1 MCAEEAEELRYLP
14 CWKQIGISQDRYR
27 ELLHWCR
34 QYPEWKTEANSL
46 LGIRAIKAD
55 GLPHG
60 NGKSDPVAAA
70 AERREKLIEKIAI
83 VDECARAIDGGAWFA
98 SLIQNICIGRSYEQ
112 MDRALMPTSDKNAY
126 FKKRRE
132 FFELLDKRKTI

>member
-1 MCAEEAEELRYLP
+1 MRYLP

-27 ELLHWCR
+27 ELLHFCR

-46 LGIRAIKAD
+46 LGVRAVKAD

-60 NGKSDPVAAA
+60 SNKSDPVAAA
-70 AERREKLIEKIAI
+70 AEKREKLNEKIDV
-83 VDECARAIDGGAWFA
+83 VDECARAVDGGRWYA
-98 SLIQNICIGRSYEQ
+98 SIIQNVCIGKPYEQ

-126 FKKRRE
+126 FKMRRE
-132 FFELLDKRKTI
+132 FFDLLDKKKSN

>member
-1 MCAEEAEELRYLP
+1 MRYLP

-27 ELLHWCR
+27 ELLHFCR

-46 LGIRAIKAD
+46 VGIRAIKAD
-55 GLPHG
+55 GQPHG
-60 NGKSDPVAAA
+60 NGKSGPVAVA
-70 AERREKLIEKIAI
+70 AEKREKLIEKITI
-83 VDECARAIDGGAWFA
+83 VDECAKAIDGGVWYA
-98 SLIQNICIGRSYEQ
+98 SIIQNVCIGRPYEQ

-132 FFELLDKRKTI
+132 FFELLDKKKQS

>member
-1 MCAEEAEELRYLP
+1 MRYLP

-27 ELLHWCR
+27 ELLHFCR

-60 NGKSDPVAAA
+60 NGKSDPVAVA
-70 AERREKLIEKIAI
+70 AERRERLIEKIRI
-83 VDECARAIDGGAWFA
+83 VDDCALAIDGGMWYA
-98 SLIQNICIGRSYEQ
+98 SLIQNICIGKPYEQ
-112 MDRALMPTSDKNAY
+112 MDRALMPNSDRNAY

-132 FFELLDKRKTI
+132 FFDLLNKKRNE

>member
-1 MCAEEAEELRYLP
+1 MRYLP

-27 ELLHWCR
+27 ELLHFCR
-34 QYPEWKTEANSL
+34 QYPEWKKEANSL

-60 NGKSDPVAAA
+60 NGKSDPVAVA
-70 AERREKLIEKIAI
+70 AEKREKLIERIAI
-83 VDECARAIDGGAWFA
+83 VDNCARAVDGGAWFA
-98 SLIQNICIGRSYEQ
+98 SIIQNVCIGRSYEQ

-132 FFELLDKRKTI
+132 FFELLDKTKT

>member
-1 MCAEEAEELRYLP
+1 MRYLP

-27 ELLHWCR
+27 ELLHFCR
-34 QYPEWKTEANSL
+34 QYPEWKKEANSL
-46 LGIRAIKAD
+46 LGIRAIKTD

-60 NGKSDPVAAA
+60 SGNSDPVAIA
-70 AERREKLIEKIAI
+70 AEKREKLIEKIAI
-83 VDECARAIDGGAWFA
+83 VDSCARAVDDGAWFA
-98 SLIQNICIGRSYEQ
+98 SIIQNVCIGRSYEQ

-132 FFELLDKRKTI
+132 FFELLDKVKTS

>member
-1 MCAEEAEELRYLP
+1 MRYLP

-27 ELLHWCR
+27 ELLHFCR
-34 QYPEWKTEANSL
+34 QYPEWKKEANSL

-60 NGKSDPVAAA
+60 SGKSDPVAIA
-70 AERREKLIEKIAI
+70 AEKREKLIEKITI
-83 VDECARAIDGGAWFA
+83 VDNCARAVDDGAWFA
-98 SLIQNICIGRSYEQ
+98 SIIQNVCIGRSYEQ

-132 FFELLDKRKTI
+132 FFELLDKVKSS

>member
-1 MCAEEAEELRYLP
+1 MRYVP
-14 CWKQIGISQDRYR
+14 CWKQIGISRDRYGQ
-27 ELLHWCR
+27 LLHFCR

-60 NGKSDPVAAA
+60 NVKSDPVAAA
-70 AERREKLIEKIAI
+70 AEKREKLVEKIRI
-83 VDECARAIDGGAWFA
+83 VDECARAVDNGEWFA
-98 SLIQNICIGRSYEQ
+98 SIIQNVCIGKPYEQ

-126 FKKRRE
+126 FKKRRD
-132 FFELLDKRKTI
+132 FFELLNRRID

>member
-1 MCAEEAEELRYLP
+1 MRYTP

-27 ELLHWCR
+27 ELLHFCR

-60 NGKSDPVAAA
+60 NGKSDPVAIA
-70 AERREKLIEKIAI
+70 AEKREMLLEKIGI
-83 VDECARAIDGGAWFA
+83 VDKCAKAVDGGQWYA
-98 SLIQNICIGRSYEQ
+98 SIIQNVCIGRSYEQ

-132 FFELLDKRKTI
+132 FFELLDKAKTN

>member
-1 MCAEEAEELRYLP
+1 MRYLP

-27 ELLHWCR
+27 ELLHFCR

-46 LGIRAIKAD
+46 LGIRAVKAD

-60 NGKSDPVAAA
+60 SGKSDPVAAA
-70 AERREKLIEKIAI
+70 AEKREKLMEKIEI
-83 VDECARAIDGGAWFA
+83 VDRCARAVDEGAWYA
-98 SLIQNICIGRSYEQ
+98 SIIQNVCIGRSYEQ

-126 FKKRRE
+126 FRKRRE
-132 FFELLDKRKTI
+132 FFELLDKAKVN